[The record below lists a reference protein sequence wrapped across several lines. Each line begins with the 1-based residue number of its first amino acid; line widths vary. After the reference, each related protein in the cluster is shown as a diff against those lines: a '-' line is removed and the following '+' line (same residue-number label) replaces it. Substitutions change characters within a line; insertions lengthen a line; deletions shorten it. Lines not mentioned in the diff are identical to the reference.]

1 MMKKISILILVCTCI
16 SIFIP
21 NFVSATPPYESYL
34 YDYWGNVV
42 RSPHAYLPDCVV
54 DGKDLG
60 IGSLN
65 TPADLF
71 VANDGRIYIVDS
83 GNNRIIVTDPNL
95 EKSDIIETFVNAG
108 TKDGFNNPQGIY
120 VTEENHIYVAD
131 TDNGRIVEISDEG
144 EFIREIG
151 PPKGDIIPAD
161 FVYRP
166 MKLSLDKAK
175 RIYVI
180 AQNVNQG
187 IIELNSDGGF
197 QGFMGASRVT
207 PNMIDYMWKR
217 ISTKEQRA
225 GMERFIPT
233 EYNNIN
239 IDDEGFLYVTT
250 SALSDSQIRSAIDS
264 RSQDAQVAPIRRLNL
279 TGTDVLRR
287 RGFYPPVGDVEFSS
301 MGSTKGPSMLVDVA
315 VDHDSHT
322 YSVLDRKRGR
332 VFTYD
337 DDGNLLHVFGG
348 LGEQTG
354 TFKSPT
360 AIDIVGD
367 KILILDSKLN
377 NITIFS
383 ITEYGALI
391 KEALYLHRVG
401 EYDKAAEKWQEILK
415 YNANCELAYIGL
427 GKTLLRQDK
436 FVEAMSNFKNGNKRD
451 YYSKA
456 YQYHRKEVVKEKFGW
471 ILLIIALIIV
481 AIRLLVK
488 YRDDI
493 FKKENK
499 VLDALGYSFHVIF
512 HPFDGFWDLKHEKR
526 GNLIAAGIIM
536 GMVTLTFILRRQL
549 TGFVFNTNDPK
560 KLNIIVEIISVILPY
575 LLWCGS
581 NWCLTTLMDG
591 EGSFRDILI
600 ATAYASVPLI
610 LINLPLIPLSHVM
623 TIEQGSFHNFFIQ
636 LANIWYIFLLVVG
649 TGVTHDYGVGKN
661 IFTILLTVVGM
672 GLMIF
677 IGLLVFDLLQQMV
690 SFVSIIFKEITFR
703 I

>member
-1 MMKKISILILVCTCI
+1 MKKISILILICI
-16 SIFIP
+16 CMSIFIP
-21 NFVSATPPYESYL
+21 NHVSAAPPYESYL
-34 YDYWGNVV
+34 YDFWGNVV
-42 RSPHAYLPDCVV
+42 YAPYAYLPDCAI

-60 IGSLN
+60 IGNLD

-71 VANDGRIYIVDS
+71 VAKDGRLYIVDS
-83 GNNRIIVTDPNL
+83 GNNRIVVTDANL
-95 EKSDIIETFVNAG
+95 ENAYTIESFINEGA
-108 TKDGFNNPQGIY
+108 KDGFNNPQGIF

-131 TDNGRIVEISDEG
+131 TDNGRIVELSKEG

-151 PPKGDIIPAD
+151 PPEGDIIPAD
-161 FVYRP
+161 FVYKP
-166 MKLSLDKAK
+166 IKLVLDKAK

-187 IIELNSDGGF
+187 IIELNADGGF

-207 PNMIDYMWKR
+207 PNMIDYIWKR

-239 IDDEGFLYVTT
+239 IDNEGFLYVTT

-264 RSQDAQVAPIRRLNL
+264 RSQDDRVAPIRRLNL

-287 RGFYPPVGDVEFSS
+287 RGFYPPVGDIEFPSI
-301 MGSTKGPSMLVDVA
+301 GSRKGPSTLVDVA
-315 VDHDSHT
+315 IDHNSNT

-337 DDGNLLHVFGG
+337 DDGNFLYVFGG
-348 LGEQTG
+348 LGEQIG
-354 TFKSPT
+354 TFKSPA
-360 AIDIVGD
+360 AIDIVED
-367 KILILDSKLN
+367 KVLVLDSKLN

-383 ITEYGALI
+383 ITNYGAII
-391 KEALYLHRVG
+391 KEALHLHSIG
-401 EYDKAAEKWQEILK
+401 EYERAAEKWQEILK

-427 GKTLLRQDK
+427 GRTLLRQDR
-436 FVEAMSNFKNGNKRD
+436 FAEAMENFKKGNKRD

-456 YQYHRKEVVKEKFGW
+456 YQYYRKEVAKENFGW
-471 ILLIIALIIV
+471 IVLIIILIIV
-481 AIRLLVK
+481 GIRFLIKHKEAIFR
-488 YRDDI
+488 
-493 FKKENK
+493 KENE

-526 GNLIAAGIIM
+526 GNLPAAGIIM

-549 TGFVFNTNDPK
+549 TGFIFNMNDPK
-560 KLNIIVEIISVILPY
+560 KLNIIVEIISVVLPY
-575 LLWCGS
+575 LLWCAS

-600 ATAYASVPLI
+600 ATAYASVPI
-610 LINLPLIPLSHVM
+610 IIINLPLIPLSYIM
-623 TIEQGSFHNFFIQ
+623 TIEQGSFYTFFTQ
-636 LANIWYIFLLVVG
+636 FATVWYVFLLVVG
-649 TGVTHDYGVGKN
+649 TGVTHDYSMGKN
-661 IFTILLTVVGM
+661 ILTSLLTVVGM

-677 IGLLVFDLLQQMV
+677 IGLLVFDLLGQIV
-690 SFVSIIFKEITFR
+690 GFIYIIFKEITFR
-703 I
+703 L